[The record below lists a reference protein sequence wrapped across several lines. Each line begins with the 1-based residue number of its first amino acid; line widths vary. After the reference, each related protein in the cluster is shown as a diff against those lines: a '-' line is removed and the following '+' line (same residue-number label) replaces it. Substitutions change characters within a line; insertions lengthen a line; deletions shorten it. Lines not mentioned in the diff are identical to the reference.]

1 MSELRNIISKTPELL
16 SALDDVNVPFVS
28 IAGTGRFE
36 YVKLG
41 RRRKGAVSVDEAEMR
56 RLRQLLKGGQHVEGE
71 WVARMFSGV
80 GQAGAILI
88 ERRPTAIVER
98 LAQNVLNALRLSVK
112 REGDG
117 VVIGPPGASK
127 SSVLL
132 WLSTQI
138 TDEAVLFVSENP
150 PAELPGAYITHVFP
164 PNDLSARDFER
175 LLRVSPVVFWDRIRD
190 LKDLQTLSAC
200 VGRKWFSLDR
210 STPEASASLFA
221 AARSGGVRV
230 ELSTILALSV
240 SVIGRPEV
248 RSFAFKEPMG
258 WNNLHGPDALLW
270 VGDAEKPS
278 ADPTKLFE
286 APKLGSSLE
295 EKSAGA
301 GIRKR
306 PGHPTMDF
314 DNPLTVP
321 VEALEEI
328 SSVDPPSVPEV
339 TRQYPHTPLPE
350 PFSTGTHKP
359 LERPK
364 FQPDAATSSASNDI
378 LERIMPMLRDEPMP
392 EVNLENLRITMH
404 EDVDPDDLDVSR
416 EQDTASH
423 RAAEFDLQE
432 YADEYHERMKHQDF
446 PDVTDD
452 VLDLDHD
459 YDDDEDDFGNDFSQI
474 SEVFQDD
481 LAEILT
487 EDEIAT
493 SVASATDY
501 ALNSWRSKN
510 FSPDPE
516 TSPTGRFSDPI
527 ELESIQ
533 DVEREDA
540 TEEVNLNDKL
550 KLIRERFQRKD

>member
-16 SALDDVNVPFVS
+16 SALDDVNVLFVS

-41 RRRKGAVSVDEAEMR
+41 RRRKGSVSVAEAEMR
-56 RLRQLLKGGQHVEGE
+56 QLAALLKSGQHVEGE
-71 WVARMFSGV
+71 WVARMFGGV
-80 GQAGAILI
+80 GPGAILI
-88 ERRPTAIVER
+88 ERRPVAIVER

-150 PAELPGAYITHVFP
+150 PAELPGAHVTHVFP
-164 PNDLSARDFER
+164 PNADTARDFER

-200 VGRKWFSLDR
+200 FGRKWFSLDR
-210 STPEASASLFA
+210 STPESSASFFESAKA
-221 AARSGGVRV
+221 AGVMLDLATV
-230 ELSTILALSV
+230 LALSV

-248 RSFAFKEPMG
+248 RSFAFKESMG
-258 WNNLHGPDALLW
+258 WNNLHGPDALSW
-270 VGDAEKPS
+270 VEGTVKS
-278 ADPTKLFE
+278 ADPTELLE
-286 APKLGSSLE
+286 APKLESSLE

-321 VEALEEI
+321 VDALEEI
-328 SSVDPPSVPEV
+328 SSVDPPSVPEI

-350 PFSTGTHKP
+350 PFSSGPHRP
-359 LERPK
+359 LERSK

-392 EVNLENLRITMH
+392 EVNLEDLRITMH

-423 RAAEFDLQE
+423 RAAEFDLRE
-432 YADEYHERMKHQDF
+432 YADEYHERMKDQDF
-446 PDVTDD
+446 PDVTGE
-452 VLDLDHD
+452 VMDLDD
-459 YDDDEDDFGNDFSQI
+459 DNDDDYEDDFGNDFSQI
-474 SEVFQDD
+474 SEVIHDD

-501 ALNSWRSKN
+501 ALNSWQRKN

>member
-1 MSELRNIISKTPELL
+1 
-16 SALDDVNVPFVS
+16 
-28 IAGTGRFE
+28 
-36 YVKLG
+36 VK
-41 RRRKGAVSVDEAEMR
+41 
-56 RLRQLLKGGQHVEGE
+56 
-71 WVARMFSGV
+71 
-80 GQAGAILI
+80 
-88 ERRPTAIVER
+88 
-98 LAQNVLNALRLSVK
+98 
-112 REGDG
+112 
-117 VVIGPPGASK
+117 
-127 SSVLL
+127 
-132 WLSTQI
+132 
-138 TDEAVLFVSENP
+138 
-150 PAELPGAYITHVFP
+150 
-164 PNDLSARDFER
+164 
-175 LLRVSPVVFWDRIRD
+175 
-190 LKDLQTLSAC
+190 
-200 VGRKWFSLDR
+200 
-210 STPEASASLFA
+210 
-221 AARSGGVRV
+221 
-230 ELSTILALSV
+230 
-240 SVIGRPEV
+240 
-248 RSFAFKEPMG
+248 
-258 WNNLHGPDALLW
+258 
-270 VGDAEKPS
+270 S
-278 ADPTKLFE
+278 ADPTELLE
-286 APKLGSSLE
+286 APKLESSLE

-321 VEALEEI
+321 VDALEEI
-328 SSVDPPSVPEV
+328 SSVDQPSVPEV

-350 PFSTGTHKP
+350 PFSSGPHRP
-359 LERPK
+359 LERSK

-392 EVNLENLRITMH
+392 EVNLEDLRITMH

-423 RAAEFDLQE
+423 RAAEFDLRE
-432 YADEYHERMKHQDF
+432 YADEYHERMKDHDF
-446 PDVTDD
+446 PDVTGE
-452 VLDLDHD
+452 VMDLDDD
-459 YDDDEDDFGNDFSQI
+459 YDDYEDDFGNDFSQI

-501 ALNSWRSKN
+501 ALNSWQRKN